1 MLGPL
6 AWWESGALLVFSCSH
21 LSYRISVFSC
31 LTCLNSGNVDLPR
44 ILPFLGKS
52 QLQVLSVVVSL
63 LLLIG
68 HLIMAMLVKE
78 PVLRSKS
85 QRKSFRQEIKDL
97 WSNMRTLPRVIR
109 QIVSILLLLLILGTN
124 TYLSSVS
131 YSSCASSLSCQEF
144 PLNNNQFSDG
154 VVSISLLQHNLH
166 WRPLQTGLSS
176 SHN

>member
-1 MLGPL
+1 MSGVGKCLGR
-6 AWWESGALLVFSCSH
+6 WHGGSRERCWFFHVRTSR
-21 LSYRISVFSC
+21 YRISVFSC

-85 QRKSFRQEIKDL
+85 QGKSFRQEIEDL

-109 QIVSILLLLLILGTN
+109 QIVCILSPPFN
-124 TYLSSVS
+124 FRY
-131 YSSCASSLSCQEF
+131 
-144 PLNNNQFSDG
+144 
-154 VVSISLLQHNLH
+154 
-166 WRPLQTGLSS
+166 
-176 SHN
+176 